1 MRKMQIFMVFLALAS
16 VAGCS
21 GGQGQNPVGGSSAS
35 PPPPPPPTAAP
46 PPPRPDPTPTASRGA
61 LVCSPCKKL
70 VFMSGVP
77 DQYETG
83 SEIYSVSE
91 DGTALTRLTDNQ
103 SYDGEPAWS
112 PDGQRIVFTSG
123 RDFSGD
129 AAESWFRSELYVM
142 DADGSHVRR
151 LTSSTGGAWNPAWSP
166 DGSRI
171 VYETVSNGSNNLWE
185 VPVDGGTATP
195 MFSTPGVDMQP
206 AWSPDGT
213 RLAVVSDWFAYD
225 SVWDIFLINADG
237 TGFSAVTD
245 GNIFDH
251 RDYVEPTWSPDGS
264 RIALGTTLRRGTFE
278 YATQIGVLTVN
289 SSNIAL
295 LPGTEGTSE
304 TGASGGTPSWSPDG
318 TLIAYAACD
327 LDHCDIRWIKADG
340 SEYGEIVRNGAH
352 PDWQR

>member
-1 MRKMQIFMVFLALAS
+1 MRRSPIVPAILSATALVS
-16 VAGCS
+16 CS
-21 GGQGQNPVGGSSAS
+21 GGQGPGSGPSSNPPPDPPPTS
-35 PPPPPPPTAAP
+35 PPPTPPLATPAPPPTP
-46 PPPRPDPTPTASRGA
+46 VGTLS
-61 LVCSPCKKL
+61 CSPCKKI
-70 VFMSGVP
+70 VFISTS
-77 DQYETG
+77 DDE
-83 SEIYSVSE
+83 SEIEIYTINV
-91 DGTALTRLTDNQ
+91 DGTELTRLTDNQ

-112 PDGQRIVFTSG
+112 PDGQRIAFVSS
-123 RDFSGD
+123 RDFDPNG
-129 AAESWFRSELYVM
+129 AERWKRALYVM
-142 DADGSHVRR
+142 DADGNNPRR
-151 LTSSTGGAWNPAWSP
+151 LTVSTGGAWNPAWSP

-171 VYETVSNGSNNLWE
+171 VYEAIDNGSDNLWE
-185 VPVDGGTATP
+185 VPADGGAAKLL
-195 MFSTPGVDMQP
+195 FSTPGVDMQP